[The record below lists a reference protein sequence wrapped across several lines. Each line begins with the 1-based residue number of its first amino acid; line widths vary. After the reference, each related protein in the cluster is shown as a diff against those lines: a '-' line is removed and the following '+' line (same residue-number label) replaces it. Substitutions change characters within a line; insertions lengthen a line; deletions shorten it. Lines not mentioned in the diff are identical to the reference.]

1 MFDQR
6 KDPPE
11 RVFSQCARV
20 DSNHHGLLAHK
31 ALNPNHPAWIR
42 FLASEGRK
50 MTGFLH
56 GLDALDRMDVATSV
70 ATDLASPDERRG
82 LHYRDVVAVADA
94 AMHR

>member
-20 DSNHHGLLAHK
+20 DSNHHGLVVHK

-42 FLASEGRK
+42 FLPSEARRMAGL
-50 MTGFLH
+50 LH
-56 GLDALDRMDVATSV
+56 ALDALDRVDVATSV
-70 ATDLASPDERRG
+70 ATGSPARVAS
-82 LHYRDVVAVADA
+82 LVAIATESPSS
-94 AMHR
+94 